1 MMLAAFAVIVRVIR
15 CSRCGRLDGACPNHK
30 AKADGREVRNA
41 LRIAARILDGGERAP
56 NHLVARAGAVPSDCV

>member
-1 MMLAAFAVIVRVIR
+1 MDA
-15 CSRCGRLDGACPNHK
+15 S
-30 AKADGREVRNA
+30 EVRNA